1 MKTKILFNV
10 ASVLGGVIVG
20 YLVYRFSGEHDFTIG
35 LLSIV
40 TGILIII
47 MMEVIFQP
55 YTERKEFNELV
66 TRINFLAEKVSD
78 RFVTA
83 SELSDILKYG
93 HVRIGLSRVTDVWLD
108 RIWQTHHRYWG
119 VLYAAPKE
127 VTITSVFQLGLSVMA
142 AKVRVEQV
150 DVKRIFL
157 LETNE
162 DLIDSKE
169 AMRACSQHRLQVRY
183 LFRKQMD
190 THTLLKQRVSHLST
204 LDFTIYDSNIIWL
217 IMLDKGR
224 HIQHGELFFDE
235 KINEQYSEVFRLMWE
250 AATPYQEPLMQA

>member
-1 MKTKILFNV
+1 MKTRILFNI
-10 ASVLGGVIVG
+10 ASVLAGVIVG
-20 YLVYRFSGEHDFTIG
+20 YLVYLFSGEHDFTIG

-40 TGILIII
+40 TGILTII
-47 MMEVIFQP
+47 MMEVLFQP

-66 TRINFLAEKVSD
+66 NRINFLTEKISD
-78 RFVTA
+78 RLVTA

-93 HVRIGLSRVTDVWLD
+93 HVQITSGRVTEVWLD

-119 VLYAAPKE
+119 VLYTDPKE
-127 VTITSVFQLGLSVMA
+127 VTNTSVFQLGLSVMA

-157 LETNE
+157 LETE
-162 DLIDSKE
+162 EELKDSKE
-169 AMRACSQHRLQVRY
+169 AMRICSQHNIQIRS
-183 LFRKQMD
+183 LFRKQMES
-190 THTLLKQRVSHLST
+190 HPLLKQRVSHLPT

-217 IMLDKGR
+217 LALDKGR

-235 KINEQYSEVFRLMWE
+235 KMNEQYAEIFRLMWE
-250 AATPYQEPLMQA
+250 AATPYQE

>member
-1 MKTKILFNV
+1 MKTRILFNI
-10 ASVLGGVIVG
+10 ASVLAGVIVG
-20 YLVYRFSGEHDFTIG
+20 YLVYLFSGEHDFIIG

-40 TGILIII
+40 TGILTII
-47 MMEVIFQP
+47 MMEVLFQP

-66 TRINFLAEKVSD
+66 TRINYLTEKVSD

-108 RIWQTHHRYWG
+108 RIWQTHHRY
-119 VLYAAPKE
+119 
-127 VTITSVFQLGLSVMA
+127 
-142 AKVRVEQV
+142 
-150 DVKRIFL
+150 
-157 LETNE
+157 
-162 DLIDSKE
+162 KE

-204 LDFTIYDSNIIWL
+204 LDFTIYDSNIVWF

-235 KINEQYSEVFRLMWE
+235 KLNEQYSEVFRLMWE
-250 AATPYQEPLMQA
+250 AATPYQESLMQA